1 MINTK
6 RMLIAFAVAL
16 VVSYV
21 YEMLVFQMALGDFH
35 ARYPNWL
42 KAQADLHLVRM
53 LLTGALNMALIT
65 LFYAL
70 FARNRASSLST
81 GLVYGV
87 LLGLI
92 AGWVP
97 QAFNRLLFVDYP
109 FYPIWAI
116 AIFGEMVV
124 IGAVLG
130 LVYREQA

>member
-6 RMLIAFAVAL
+6 RMLLAFVVAL

-21 YEMLVFQMALGDFH
+21 YEALVFHMALADFH
-35 ARYPNWL
+35 ARYPTWL
-42 KAQADLHLVRM
+42 KAQEDLNIVRM
-53 LLTGALNMALIT
+53 LLTGALNMAFIT

-87 LLGLI
+87 LLGMI

-109 FYPIWAI
+109 FYPTWAV
-116 AIFGEMVV
+116 AIFCETVL

-130 LVYREQA
+130 LVYRE

>member
-6 RMLIAFAVAL
+6 RMWMAFVAAL
-16 VVSYV
+16 VVSYI
-21 YEMLVFQMALGDFH
+21 YEVLIFQMALADFH
-35 ARYPNWL
+35 ARYPTWL
-42 KAQADLHLVRM
+42 KAQEDLNAVRI
-53 LLTGALNMALIT
+53 LLSGALNMAFIT

-81 GLVYGV
+81 GLVFGV
-87 LLGLI
+87 LLGMI

-109 FYPIWAI
+109 FYPTWAM
-116 AIFGEMVV
+116 AIFGEMVL

-130 LVYREQA
+130 LVYRE